1 MSKFNEEIKSI
12 TNRLWELEAA
22 LRGIGVLLQQQNNS
36 PYYSA
41 DDLFGLCLFFLRK
54 YQKLKIKY
62 VSSFVRN

>member
-22 LRGIGVLLQQQNNS
+22 LRGIGALLQQQNNS

-41 DDLFGLCLFFLRK
+41 DDLFGLCLFFSEEIS
-54 YQKLKIKY
+54 KIEDKIR
-62 VSSFVRN
+62 VEFC